1 MTKEER
7 RKHREDQ
14 VKALKAPQSL
24 SEPLER
30 VQGDVL
36 GISDKESRIMDI
48 NALQSDIIA
57 LVRGFCDS
65 NDIEYIDGLRKAE
78 QTTFNAICL
87 TIGNTIFKPSKILK
101 SDNRYFN
108 GCATTNNNAYD
119 IDKVCQGIALYDFF
133 INLYNKVFTIWSL
146 CAFLGVSNDFLYQNA
161 GKLRALGTDLK
172 VKSEQSLND
181 FILGKRN
188 PTGAICIL
196 NHRFGYS
203 DNSANQTA
211 KEKQTVII
219 YPSLSDF
226 KKQSAISDNNQSL

>member
-7 RKHREDQ
+7 RKQRENQ
-14 VKALKAPQSL
+14 VKALKA
-24 SEPLER
+24 SERPSKPLQR
-30 VQGDVL
+30 VEGDII
-36 GISDKESRIMDI
+36 GASDKESRVLDL
-48 NALQSDIIA
+48 NALQDDITA

-65 NDIEYIDGLRKAE
+65 NDIDYIDGLRKAE

-108 GCATTNNNAYD
+108 GCAATNNNAYD
-119 IDKVCQGIALYDFF
+119 IDKVCQGIALYDYF

-161 GKLRALGTDLK
+161 EKLRALGVDLK

-181 FILGKRN
+181 TILGKRN

-196 NHRFGYS
+196 NHRFGYNGN
-203 DNSANQTA
+203 DTQPI
-211 KEKQTVII
+211 KEKQTVIV
-219 YPSLSDF
+219 YPVL
-226 KKQSAISDNNQSL
+226 QSSTPQNGIEDNQSL